1 MFWKQECIE
10 YIYYEQFT
18 HPFEHSLNKKYQIDC
33 YVGNWYDKQ
42 IFLYWHVRCMPNLE
56 VVEASMH
63 NTINMV
69 DILPKGLGHT
79 YCIGMLQ
86 LREFGLQ
93 IQNQ

>member
-1 MFWKQECIE
+1 MSSSN
-10 YIYYEQFT
+10 T
-18 HPFEHSLNKKYQIDC
+18 HLNLVNKKYQLC
-33 YVGNWYDKQ
+33 RKLVCQKNV
-42 IFLYWHVRCMPNLE
+42 LYWHVRCMPNLD

-69 DILPKGLGHT
+69 DVLPKGLGHT

-93 IQNQ
+93 IQNR